1 MEKHSTSRKDMVYK
15 HLAALQRFNEWEKH
29 RLDKMD
35 GLHNLYAVFDLYDL
49 IPEDARQR
57 EINIKGIMKMRKA
70 LECLK

>member
-1 MEKHSTSRKDMVYK
+1 MVYK
-15 HLAALQRFNEWEKH
+15 HLTSLQRFNEWEKH
-29 RLDKMD
+29 CLDKMD
-35 GLHNLYAVFDLYDL
+35 GLHGLYAVFDLYDL